1 MFVIAGEALIDFIAA
16 PDGRYQPVAG
26 GAPFNF
32 SRALALQ
39 GINAGYANPFS
50 GDGFG
55 LLLRESLVASGA
67 KALGTTLAKP
77 TSLALVSK
85 TADGQPR
92 YQFYRDGV
100 ADRELALPQL
110 NAHLGTQTI
119 GFHSGGL
126 ALMPPDHEIIVAAQ
140 QNARNL
146 GILCTV
152 DVNMRPQVASS
163 MGIAL
168 ADYRDAALAVIRG
181 AHIVKVSDEDLQHL
195 NFSAP
200 PVEAARG
207 LLSDT
212 CKLIVLT
219 LGASGAWI
227 VTKTQ
232 TIFQAVEVVKVRDT
246 VGAGDCFFA
255 GFIAAL
261 IRDGAIATLRTH
273 DLDQLLLERA
283 LRHASHCAAI
293 NITREGCQPP
303 TWDEAVQISA

>member
-26 GAPFNF
+26 GAPYNF

-39 GINAGYANPFS
+39 GIGAGYANPFS
-50 GDGFG
+50 GDSFG
-55 LLLRESLVASGA
+55 TLLRESLAASGA
-67 KALGTTLAKP
+67 KALGPTIAKP

-100 ADRELALPQL
+100 ADRELTLPQL
-110 NAHLGTQTI
+110 NDHLGAQTI

-126 ALMPPDHEIIVAAQ
+126 ALMPPDHAVISAAQ
-140 QNARNL
+140 DCAR
-146 GILCTV
+146 GRDILCTI
-152 DVNMRPQVASS
+152 DVNMRPQVAGS

-168 ADYRDAALAVIRG
+168 VDYRAAALAAIRA

-195 NFSAP
+195 NFAAT

-207 LLSDT
+207 LLSET
-212 CKLIVLT
+212 CRIVVLT
-219 LGASGAWI
+219 LGASGAWVI
-227 VTKTQ
+227 SKTQ
-232 TIFQAVEVVKVRDT
+232 KIFQAAEVVKVRDT

-255 GFIAAL
+255 GFIASL
-261 IRDGAIATLRTH
+261 IRGGAIANLRM
-273 DLDQLLLERA
+273 QSLEQSVLEGA
-283 LRHASHCAAI
+283 LRHATRCAAI
-293 NITREGCQPP
+293 NISREGCQPP
-303 TWDEAVQISA
+303 TWVEAVER